1 MQGCTIVTWTVAIM
15 IIGDGFLLLTISLSD
30 NSGSFAVFWENNTH
44 NKIYLL
50 QRQRYYRS
58 FLI

>member
-1 MQGCTIVTWTVAIM
+1 MQGCTIATWTVAIV
-15 IIGDGFLLLTISLSD
+15 IIGDSFLLLTVSLSD
-30 NSGSFAVFWENNTH
+30 NSGSFAVVWENNKH
-44 NKIYLL
+44 NKIYVL